1 MLAHGFTIPQMV
13 ELVPA
18 GLASASAERIVAG
31 DRWTS
36 PACASQWLA
45 GGRWRSFD
53 GPDPQTPSG
62 VHVTYGFRSSCDA
75 G

>member
-31 DRWTS
+31 DGWTS

-45 GGRWRSFD
+45 GG
-53 GPDPQTPSG
+53 
-62 VHVTYGFRSSCDA
+62 A
-75 G
+75 GEASMALILKPPPAFM